1 MAGRE
6 EWLVIDFSIGQNRF
20 NEKSQDVICI
30 FELFEEAE
38 GGLMAVVCIDRIK
51 EQRGSVVLYE
61 LAL

>member
-20 NEKSQDVICI
+20 NEKSEDVICI
-30 FELFEEAE
+30 FEVFEEAE
-38 GGLMAVVCIDRIK
+38 GGLMAVVRIDCIK
-51 EQRGSVVLYE
+51 EQRQSMVLYE